1 MMDISILSVLVVV
14 GILAVIL
21 LTAKFAPTPTLKK
34 LVTKDSIIYVTIIEE
49 IKYTNGSQLKV
60 TAKLDNKYYLYR
72 NYEEVLYSLAVETI
86 YEDKLDAVRNTILA
100 ETGIFVGIQYI
111 N

>member
-1 MMDISILSVLVVV
+1 MDIVTLSLLVVI

-21 LTAKFAPTPTLKK
+21 LAAKFTPTPTLKK

-49 IKYTNGSQLKV
+49 INYTNNSQLKV

-72 NYEEVLYSLAVETI
+72 DYNTVMYSLSVETI
-86 YEDKLDAVRNTILA
+86 YEDKLDAIRNTILA
-100 ETGIFVGIQYI
+100 ETGILVGVEYI

>member
-1 MMDISILSVLVVV
+1 MDILILSVLVVV

-21 LTAKFAPTPTLKK
+21 IAAKFAPTPTLKN

-49 IKYTNGSQLKV
+49 IKYSNGSQLKV

-72 NYEEVLYSLAVETI
+72 DYNTVMHSLSVETI
-86 YEDKLDAVRNTILA
+86 YEDKLDAIRNTILA
-100 ETGIFVGIQYI
+100 ETGILVGVEYI

>member
-1 MMDISILSVLVVV
+1 MDIVTLSLLVVI

-21 LTAKFAPTPTLKK
+21 LAAKFTPTPTLKK
-34 LVTKDSIIYVTIIEE
+34 LVTTDSIIYVTIIEE
-49 IKYTNGSQLKV
+49 IKYAYGSQLKV

-72 NYEEVLYSLAVETI
+72 NYEDVLHSLSVQTV
-86 YEDKLDAVRNTILA
+86 YEDKLDAIRNTILA
-100 ETGIFVGIQYI
+100 ETGILVDVEYI

>member
-1 MMDISILSVLVVV
+1 MDIVTLSLLVVI

-21 LTAKFAPTPTLKK
+21 LTAKFTPTPTLKK

-49 IKYTNGSQLKV
+49 IKYANDSQIKV
-60 TAKLDNKYYLYR
+60 TAKLDNKYYLSRTY
-72 NYEEVLYSLAVETI
+72 NTVMHSLSVETI
-86 YEDKLDAVRNTILA
+86 YEDNLDAIRNTILA

>member
-1 MMDISILSVLVVV
+1 MDILILSVLVVV

-21 LTAKFAPTPTLKK
+21 IAAKFVPAPTLKN
-34 LVTKDSIIYVTIIEE
+34 LVTKDSIIYVTVIEE
-49 IKYTNGSQLKV
+49 INYTNNPQFKV

-72 NYEEVLYSLAVETI
+72 NYEEVLHSLSVQTV
-86 YEDKLDAVRNTILA
+86 YEDKLDAIRNTILA

>member
-1 MMDISILSVLVVV
+1 MDILILSVLVVV

-21 LTAKFAPTPTLKK
+21 ITAKFVPTTTLKK

-49 IKYTNGSQLKV
+49 IKYSNGSQLKV
-60 TAKLDNKYYLYR
+60 TAKLDNKYYLYK
-72 NYEEVLYSLAVETI
+72 NYEEVLYSLSVQTV
-86 YEDKLDAVRNTILA
+86 YENKLDAIRNTILA
-100 ETGIFVGIQYI
+100 ETGILVSVEYI

>member
-1 MMDISILSVLVVV
+1 MDILILSVLVVV

-21 LTAKFAPTPTLKK
+21 IAAKFAPTPTLKK

-49 IKYTNGSQLKV
+49 LNFTNNTQFKV

-72 NYEEVLYSLAVETI
+72 NYEEVLHSLSVQTV
-86 YEDKLDAVRNTILA
+86 YEDKLDAIRNTILA
-100 ETGIFVGIQYI
+100 ETGILVGIQYI

>member
-1 MMDISILSVLVVV
+1 MDILILSVLVVV

-21 LTAKFAPTPTLKK
+21 IAAKFTPAPTLKK

-49 IKYTNGSQLKV
+49 IKYADNSEFKV

-72 NYEEVLYSLAVETI
+72 NCDVVLHSLTVETI
-86 YEDKLDAVRNTILA
+86 YEDKLEAIRNTILA
-100 ETGIFVGIQYI
+100 ETGILVSVEYI

>member
-1 MMDISILSVLVVV
+1 MNILILSVLVVV

-21 LTAKFAPTPTLKK
+21 IAAKFVHAPTLKK
-34 LVTKDSIIYVTIIEE
+34 LVTKDSIIYITIIEE
-49 IKYTNGSQLKV
+49 IKYSNGSQLKV

-72 NYEEVLYSLAVETI
+72 NYEEVLYSLSVQTV
-86 YEDKLDAVRNTILA
+86 YEDKLDAIRNTILA
-100 ETGIFVGIQYI
+100 ETGILVSVEYI

>member
-1 MMDISILSVLVVV
+1 MNILILSVLVVV

-21 LTAKFAPTPTLKK
+21 IAAKFAPTPTLKK

-49 IKYTNGSQLKV
+49 LNFTNNTQFKV

-72 NYEEVLYSLAVETI
+72 NYEEVLHSLSVQTV
-86 YEDKLDAVRNTILA
+86 YEDKLDAIRNTILA

>member
-1 MMDISILSVLVVV
+1 MNTLTLSVLVVV

-21 LTAKFAPTPTLKK
+21 IAAKFAPTPTLKN

-49 IKYTNGSQLKV
+49 IKYSNGSQLKV

-72 NYEEVLYSLAVETI
+72 DYNAVMYSLAVETI

-100 ETGIFVGIQYI
+100 ETGIYVSVEYI

>member
-1 MMDISILSVLVVV
+1 MNISILSVLIIV

-21 LTAKFAPTPTLKK
+21 LSAKFTPAPTLKK

-49 IKYTNGSQLKV
+49 IKYANSSQIKV

-72 NYEEVLYSLAVETI
+72 NYNVVMYSLAVETI
-86 YEDKLDAVRNTILA
+86 YEDKLDAIRNTILA
-100 ETGIFVGIQYI
+100 ETGILVGVEYI

>member
-1 MMDISILSVLVVV
+1 MDILILSVLVVV

-21 LTAKFAPTPTLKK
+21 IAAKFAPTPTLKN

-49 IKYTNGSQLKV
+49 IKYSNGSQLKV
-60 TAKLDNKYYLYR
+60 TAKLDNKYYLCRDY
-72 NYEEVLYSLAVETI
+72 NTVMHSLSVETI
-86 YEDKLDAVRNTILA
+86 YEDKLDAIRNTILA
-100 ETGIFVGIQYI
+100 ETGILVGVEYI

>member
-1 MMDISILSVLVVV
+1 MNIVTLSLLVVI

-21 LTAKFAPTPTLKK
+21 IAAKFTPTPTLKK
-34 LVTKDSIIYVTIIEE
+34 LVTKDSIIYVTVIEE
-49 IKYTNGSQLKV
+49 INYTNNSQLKV

-72 NYEEVLYSLAVETI
+72 DYNTVMHSLSVETI
-86 YEDKLDAVRNTILA
+86 YEDKLDAIRNTILA

>member
-1 MMDISILSVLVVV
+1 MNILILSVLVVV

-21 LTAKFAPTPTLKK
+21 LAAKFTPTPTLKK

-49 IKYTNGSQLKV
+49 INYTNNSQLKV

-72 NYEEVLYSLAVETI
+72 NYEEVLHSLSVQTI
-86 YEDKLDAVRNTILA
+86 YEDKLDAIRNTILA

>member
-1 MMDISILSVLVVV
+1 MDILILSVLVVI

-21 LTAKFAPTPTLKK
+21 LAAKFTPTPTLKK

-49 IKYTNGSQLKV
+49 IKYTNNSQFKV

-72 NYEEVLYSLAVETI
+72 DYNTVMHSLSVETI
-86 YEDKLDAVRNTILA
+86 YEDKLDAIRNTILA
-100 ETGIFVGIQYI
+100 ETGILVGVEYI

>member
-1 MMDISILSVLVVV
+1 MNTLTLSVLIVVS
-14 GILAVIL
+14 ILAVIL
-21 LTAKFAPTPTLKK
+21 IAVKFTPAPTLKK

-49 IKYTNGSQLKV
+49 INYTNNSQFKV

-72 NYEEVLYSLAVETI
+72 DYNTVMYSLSVETI
-86 YEDKLDAVRNTILA
+86 YEDKLDAIRNTILA
-100 ETGIFVGIQYI
+100 ETGILVGVEYI

>member
-1 MMDISILSVLVVV
+1 MDILILSVLVVV

-21 LTAKFAPTPTLKK
+21 IAAKFVPAPTLKNLLTK
-34 LVTKDSIIYVTIIEE
+34 NYIINVTVIEE
-49 IKYTNGSQLKV
+49 INYTNNPQFKV

-72 NYEEVLYSLAVETI
+72 DYNTVMHSLSVETI
-86 YEDKLDAVRNTILA
+86 YEDKLDAIRNTILA
-100 ETGIFVGIQYI
+100 ETGILVGVEYI

>member
-1 MMDISILSVLVVV
+1 MDIVTLSLLVVI

-21 LTAKFAPTPTLKK
+21 IAAKFTPTPTLKK
-34 LVTKDSIIYVTIIEE
+34 LVTKDSIIYVTVIEE
-49 IKYTNGSQLKV
+49 INYTNNSQFKI

-72 NYEEVLYSLAVETI
+72 DYNTVMHSLSVETI
-86 YEDKLDAVRNTILA
+86 YEDKLDAIRNTILA
-100 ETGIFVGIQYI
+100 ETGILVGVEYI

>member
-1 MMDISILSVLVVV
+1 MNIVTLSLLVVI

-21 LTAKFAPTPTLKK
+21 LAAKFAPTPTLKK

-49 IKYTNGSQLKV
+49 IKYANGSQIKV

-72 NYEEVLYSLAVETI
+72 GYNVVMYSLAVETI
-86 YEDKLDAVRNTILA
+86 YEDKLDAIRNTILA
-100 ETGIFVGIQYI
+100 ETGILVNVEYI

>member
-1 MMDISILSVLVVV
+1 MDILILSVLVVV

-21 LTAKFAPTPTLKK
+21 ITAKFVPTTTLKK

-49 IKYTNGSQLKV
+49 IKYSNGSQLKV
-60 TAKLDNKYYLYR
+60 TAKLDNKYYLYK
-72 NYEEVLYSLAVETI
+72 NYEEVLYSLSVQTV
-86 YEDKLDAVRNTILA
+86 YENKLDAIRNTILA
-100 ETGIFVGIQYI
+100 ETGILVSVEYT

>member
-1 MMDISILSVLVVV
+1 MNISILSVLIVV

-21 LTAKFAPTPTLKK
+21 IAAKFTPAPTLKK

-49 IKYTNGSQLKV
+49 IKYSNGSQLKV

-72 NYEEVLYSLAVETI
+72 NYEEVLHSLSVKTI
-86 YEDKLDAVRNTILA
+86 YEDNLDAIRNTILA
-100 ETGIFVGIQYI
+100 ETGILVGIEYI

>member
-1 MMDISILSVLVVV
+1 MDIVTLSLLVVI

-21 LTAKFAPTPTLKK
+21 LAAKFTPTPTLKK

-49 IKYTNGSQLKV
+49 INYTNNSQIKV

-72 NYEEVLYSLAVETI
+72 NYEEVLHNLSVKTI
-86 YEDKLDAVRNTILA
+86 FEDNLDAVRNTILA
-100 ETGIFVGIQYI
+100 ETGILVGVEYI

>member
-1 MMDISILSVLVVV
+1 MDILILSVLVVV

-21 LTAKFAPTPTLKK
+21 IAAKFAPTPTLKK

-49 IKYTNGSQLKV
+49 IKYSNDSQFKV

-72 NYEEVLYSLAVETI
+72 NYEEVLHSLSIQTV
-86 YEDKLDAVRNTILA
+86 YEDKLDAIRNTILA

>member
-1 MMDISILSVLVVV
+1 MNILILSVLVVV

-21 LTAKFAPTPTLKK
+21 IAAKFTPAPTLKN

-49 IKYTNGSQLKV
+49 INFTNNSQLKV

-72 NYEEVLYSLAVETI
+72 NYEEVLHSLSVKTI
-86 YEDKLDAVRNTILA
+86 YEDNLDAIRNTILA
-100 ETGIFVGIQYI
+100 ETGILVGIEYI

>member
-1 MMDISILSVLVVV
+1 MNILILSVLVVV

-21 LTAKFAPTPTLKK
+21 IAAKFAPTPTLKK

-49 IKYTNGSQLKV
+49 LNFTNNTQFKV

-72 NYEEVLYSLAVETI
+72 NYEEVLHSLSVETI
-86 YEDKLDAVRNTILA
+86 YEDKLDAIRNTILA
-100 ETGIFVGIQYI
+100 ETGILVGVEYI

>member
-1 MMDISILSVLVVV
+1 MNILILSVLVVV

-21 LTAKFAPTPTLKK
+21 IAAKFVPAPTLKK
-34 LVTKDSIIYVTIIEE
+34 LITKDSIIYVTIIEE
-49 IKYTNGSQLKV
+49 IKYAKGSQLKV

-72 NYEEVLYSLAVETI
+72 NYEEVLHSLSVKTI
-86 YEDKLDAVRNTILA
+86 YEDNLDAIRNTILA
-100 ETGIFVGIQYI
+100 ETGILVGIEYI

>member
-1 MMDISILSVLVVV
+1 MNILILSVLVVV

-21 LTAKFAPTPTLKK
+21 IAAKFVPAPTLKN

-49 IKYTNGSQLKV
+49 IKYAKGSQLKV

-72 NYEEVLYSLAVETI
+72 DYNAVMYSLAVETI
-86 YEDKLDAVRNTILA
+86 YEDKLDAIRNTILA
-100 ETGIFVGIQYI
+100 ETGILVNVEYI

>member
-1 MMDISILSVLVVV
+1 MDIVTLPLLVVI

-21 LTAKFAPTPTLKK
+21 LAAKFTPTPTLKK

-49 IKYTNGSQLKV
+49 IKYTNNSQLKV

-72 NYEEVLYSLAVETI
+72 NYEEVLHSLSIQTV
-86 YEDKLDAVRNTILA
+86 YEDKLDAIRNTILA
-100 ETGIFVGIQYI
+100 ETGILVGVEYI

>member
-1 MMDISILSVLVVV
+1 MDISILSVLIIV

-21 LTAKFAPTPTLKK
+21 LSAKFTPAPTLKK
-34 LVTKDSIIYVTIIEE
+34 LVTTDSIIYVTIIEE
-49 IKYTNGSQLKV
+49 IKYSNSSQLKV

-72 NYEEVLYSLAVETI
+72 NYEEVLHSLSVQTV
-86 YEDKLDAVRNTILA
+86 YEDKLDAIRNTILA
-100 ETGIFVGIQYI
+100 ETGIYVSVEYI

>member
-1 MMDISILSVLVVV
+1 MNILILSVLVVV

-21 LTAKFAPTPTLKK
+21 IAAKFAPTPTLKK

-49 IKYTNGSQLKV
+49 LNFTNNTQFKV

-72 NYEEVLYSLAVETI
+72 NYEEVLHSLSVQTI
-86 YEDKLDAVRNTILA
+86 YEDKLEAIRNIILA

>member
-1 MMDISILSVLVVV
+1 MDIVILSLLVVI

-21 LTAKFAPTPTLKK
+21 LTAKFTPTLKK

-49 IKYTNGSQLKV
+49 IKYANGSQIKV
-60 TAKLDNKYYLYR
+60 TAKLDNKYYLSRTY
-72 NYEEVLYSLAVETI
+72 NTVMHSLSVETI
-86 YEDKLDAVRNTILA
+86 YEDNLDAIRNTILA
-100 ETGIFVGIQYI
+100 ETGIYVGVEYI

>member
-1 MMDISILSVLVVV
+1 MDISILFVLIVV

-21 LTAKFAPTPTLKK
+21 LTAKFTPTPTLKK

-49 IKYTNGSQLKV
+49 IKYSGGSQLKV

-72 NYEEVLYSLAVETI
+72 NYEEFLYSLSVQTI
-86 YEDKLDAVRNTILA
+86 YEDNLDAVRNTILA
-100 ETGIFVGIQYI
+100 ETGIYVSVEYI

>member
-1 MMDISILSVLVVV
+1 MDILILSVLVVV

-21 LTAKFAPTPTLKK
+21 IAAKSVPAPTLKN

-49 IKYTNGSQLKV
+49 INYTNNPQLKV

-72 NYEEVLYSLAVETI
+72 NYEEVLHSLSVQTV
-86 YEDKLDAVRNTILA
+86 YEDKLDAIRNTILA

>member
-1 MMDISILSVLVVV
+1 MDIVTLSLLVVI

-21 LTAKFAPTPTLKK
+21 LSAKFTPIPTLKK

-49 IKYTNGSQLKV
+49 IKYSSSSRLKV

-72 NYEEVLYSLAVETI
+72 NYEEVLYSLPVQTI
-86 YEDKLDAVRNTILA
+86 YEDNLDAVRNTILA
-100 ETGIFVGIQYI
+100 ETGILVGVEYI